1 MNNTIKTDDYKPKCN
16 IGDLLIWNN
25 HRGYITDIT
34 YDIYK
39 LGFLYEITWLEEN
52 DTKPG
57 FFTQVKERWMAEKI
71 DYAISN
77 KVYKHYPVKE

>member
-1 MNNTIKTDDYKPKCN
+1 MNNTIKTYKPKCN
-16 IGDLLIWNN
+16 IGDFLIWNN
-25 HRGYITDIT
+25 DRGYITDIT
-34 YDIYK
+34 YDFYNEVC
-39 LGFLYEITWLEEN
+39 YEITWLEEY

-77 KVYKHYPVKE
+77 KVYKHFPVRTE

>member
-1 MNNTIKTDDYKPKCN
+1 MNNTIKTYKPKCN

-25 HRGYITDIT
+25 DRGCITDIT
-34 YDIYK
+34 YDFYNEVS
-39 LGFLYEITWLEEN
+39 YEITWLEEN

-57 FFTQVKERWMAEKI
+57 FFHTSKDYLMTEKF